1 MTLLALTLAQPWPW
15 AVLELGKRL
24 ENRTW
29 SDRTAKQVC
38 ETGQWLAIHGGKVP
52 PKGKNKK
59 YLEFDQALRWLVLDS
74 PGRDLTP
81 DCIDDWTFRDFTAE
95 EGIVAVC
102 QIETIYK
109 PFEGLAP
116 RHCAQDGWRARGW
129 EDLHDQYAW
138 IFHNLIILENPV
150 KVPGAQG
157 LWAVTGD
164 VLEQVRIEARR
175 ARELVSR

>member
-29 SDRTAKQVC
+29 ADDTVKRMCNNKS
-38 ETGQWLAIHGGKVP
+38 WFAIHGGKVP
-52 PKGKNKK
+52 KAGKNAKK
-59 YLEFDQALRWLVLDS
+59 RNLDDDVFWIQNHSPAAYQRGFLDTFSDKMGFD
-74 PGRDLTP
+74 
-81 DCIDDWTFRDFTAE
+81 F

-102 QIETIYK
+102 QIETIYD
-109 PFEGLAP
+109 PGQQLAP
-116 RHCAQDGWRARGW
+116 RHKAQEGWRARDPDGY
-129 EDLHDQYAW
+129 HGQYAW
-138 IFHNLIILENPV
+138 MLENLIILENPV

-164 VLEQVRIEARR
+164 VLEQVRVEARR
-175 ARELVSR
+175 ARELVSP

>member
-1 MTLLALTLAQPWPW
+1 MLVTLLALTLAQPWPW

-29 SDRTAKQVC
+29 ADPYLVPGK
-38 ETGQWLAIHGGKVP
+38 WFAIHGGKVP

-59 YLEFDQALRWLVLDS
+59 YLEFDEALRWLVVES

-81 DCIDDWTFRDFTAE
+81 DSINDWTFRDFTAE

-102 QIETIYK
+102 MLQTVYK
-109 PFEGLAP
+109 PFHRVHP
-116 RHCAQDGWRARGW
+116 RYNQNGWRAQNAEG
-129 EDLHDQYAW
+129 LHDQYAW
-138 IFHNLIILENPV
+138 IFSNLTILENPV
-150 KVPGAQG
+150 KVLGAQG
-157 LWAVTGD
+157 LWAVTGA
-164 VLEQVRIEARR
+164 VLEQVRVEARR